1 MRKTLVATGLIA
13 VLAAGW
19 WWAGM
24 PGLPNAANGADGALP
39 RLRTAQADRGAI
51 TAVVAATG
59 TVNPVT
65 LVQVGSQLSGQIREL
80 FADFNTRVA
89 ADQPIARLDTAT
101 IEARRA
107 AAEADVHAAAAQVA
121 VARAQAERARAD
133 EAQSAAQ
140 IEAARA
146 AVLGVEASVR
156 DAEGEA
162 ARTAELRARGVGAER
177 DALRAA
183 FAAERSRAAVAQA
196 RADLLRAEAAAMSAA
211 AAARTALAQ
220 VDAADAAREQKDAIL
235 RQVEVD
241 LRNATIRSP
250 IDGVVVSR
258 NIDIGQT
265 VAASFQAPVLF
276 QIAASLEEMEVH
288 ATVDEADI
296 GRVRQGQD
304 VTFTV
309 AAFPSETL
317 RGRVKDIRLA
327 ATTVQNVVTY
337 TVVIAAPNA
346 AGRLLPG
353 MTATLR
359 IITEERPQ
367 ALRVPNAA
375 LRWRPPGAAAGGAG
389 GGEQAA
395 PGQAQLDQ
403 ALAALGDLTAAQR
416 AEIEAARAEM
426 RQRMAALPQ
435 DADARRQQAQAARQ
449 RLVSRL
455 NAVLTPDQRAQLA
468 AMRGGARASGQPGTV
483 WVQDGAGAPRAVPVR
498 TGITDGSVTEIL
510 AGALEPGATVVIGQE
525 RAGAAAAPAAARR
538 LF

>member
-1 MRKTLVATGLIA
+1 MLAAAGVSVAI
-13 VLAAGW
+13 AAGW

-24 PGLPNAANGADGALP
+24 PGLALVAGGNATNAALP
-39 RLRTAQADRGAI
+39 RLRTAAVDRGAI

-59 TVNPVT
+59 AVNPVT

-80 FADFNTRVA
+80 FADFNTRVR
-89 ADQPIARLDTAT
+89 QNEPIARLDTAT

-107 AAEADVHAAAAQVA
+107 AAEADMLAAAAQVT
-121 VARAQAERARAD
+121 VARAQAERATAD
-133 EAQSAAQ
+133 EAQARAQ

-146 AVLGVEASVR
+146 AILGAEATAR
-156 DAEGEA
+156 DADTEA

-177 DALRAA
+177 DALRTR
-183 FAAERSRAAVAQA
+183 FTAERSAAAVAQA

-211 AAARTALAQ
+211 AAARTARAQ
-220 VDAADAAREQKDAIL
+220 VEAAEAARAQKQAQL

-241 LRNATIRSP
+241 LGNATIRSP

-276 QIAASLEEMEVH
+276 QIAASLDEMEVW

-296 GRVRQGQD
+296 GRVRPGQD

-309 AAFPSETL
+309 AAYPAETL

-337 TVVIAAPNA
+337 TVVVTTPNA

-359 IITEERPQ
+359 VVTEERPA

-375 LRWRPPGAAAGGAG
+375 LRWRPPGTAAGGQPS
-389 GGEQAA
+389 ESTA

-403 ALAALGDLTAAQR
+403 ALAALTDLTDAQR
-416 AEIEAARAEM
+416 SEIEAARAEM
-426 RQRMAALPQ
+426 RQRMQALP
-435 DADARRQQAQAARQ
+435 ADANERRQGVQAARQ

-455 NAVLTPDQRAQLA
+455 NATLTPDQRARLA
-468 AMRGGARASGQPGTV
+468 ALRGGGATRGGTPGTV
-483 WVQDGAGAPRAVPVR
+483 WVVEGDGPPRSVAVR
-498 TGITDGSVTEIL
+498 TGITDGTVTEIL
-510 AGALEPGATVVIGQE
+510 SGALAPGATVVVGQD
-525 RAGAAAAPAAARR
+525 RSGAGAPAATGRR